1 MKINIF
7 LSSTFLIFFG
17 LSANATDGLFTSIH
31 HHYQSPR
38 AMGMGDG
45 FVAVAN
51 DYSALFYNPAG
62 LAKLEDGQIDMSMD
76 LAISSDYIS
85 MYNDI
90 QNAGKTQGTE
100 AQKTQAYVEL
110 LQKNYGKSFS
120 LRTGLFQGIW
130 VRPNWGVAIL
140 PADLTM
146 DLNIHNQAFPSLSAR
161 TYLDTSFV
169 YGYGQDIR
177 NEMIPGR
184 LSWGVSGK
192 VIYRGFFSKDINS
205 LDLVADSSLI
215 RKEDLREGLT
225 VDADLGV
232 LYTPYISNSILKLAR
247 PTFGAVV
254 RNVVETGFNQNLHL
268 YNKDNVAGDAP
279 EKLYRVLDVG
289 SRWEYPS
296 FWIFGGRGVLDVRDI
311 GHPNFNMRKGLHA
324 GLEFDWS
331 MASWWKGQYRAGLNQ
346 GYLTAGASFL
356 FSILRLDVA
365 TYGEDVG
372 SFDNPYEN
380 RVYMAKFN
388 IDL

>member
-1 MKINIF
+1 M
-7 LSSTFLIFFG
+7 FFS
-17 LSANATDGLFTSIH
+17 LSASATDGLFTSIH
-31 HHYQSPR
+31 HQYQSPR

-76 LAISSDYIS
+76 LAISSDFIS
-85 MYNDI
+85 MYSDI
-90 QNAGKTQGTE
+90 QNASKTQGTD

-120 LRTGLFQGIW
+120 MRTGLFQGIW
-130 VRPNWGVAIL
+130 VRPNWGIAIL

-146 DLNIHNQAFPSLSAR
+146 DLSVHNQAFPSLSAR

-177 NEMIPGR
+177 NEVIPGR

-192 VIYRGFFSKDINS
+192 AIYRGFFSKDINS
-205 LDLVADSSLI
+205 LDLVADSNLI

-254 RNVVETGFNQNLHL
+254 RNVIETGFNQNLHL

-331 MASWWKGQYRAGLNQ
+331 VTSWWKGQYRAGLNQ

-356 FSILRLDVA
+356 FSVFRLDVA

-372 SFDNPYEN
+372 SFENPYEN
-380 RVYMAKFN
+380 RVYIVKCN